1 MKQVTIWRRDILE
14 RTGFINHPY
23 KEVTQFIV
31 TYGKNLEFKNGHREK
46 LDNPRLKVKFQKR
59 FETRKK
65 KAVENLAQSLGRSD
79 ADKWLRER
87 LQCLLGLE
95 SARSGEDLKQ

>member
-23 KEVTQFIV
+23 KEVTQYIV
-31 TYGKNLEFKNGHREK
+31 TYGKNLVFKNGHREK
-46 LDNPRLKVKFQKR
+46 TDNPKLKVKFQKR
-59 FETRKK
+59 FETRKR
-65 KAVENLAQSLGRSD
+65 KAVENLVQSLGRSE

-87 LQCLLGLE
+87 LRMLLELE
-95 SARSGEDLKQ
+95 NECSGKDLKQ

>member
-23 KEVTQFIV
+23 KEVTQYIV
-31 TYGKNLEFKNGHREK
+31 TYGKNLVFKNGHREK
-46 LDNPRLKVKFQKR
+46 TDNPRLKVKFQKR
-59 FETRKK
+59 FETRKR
-65 KAVENLAQSLGRSD
+65 KAVENLVLSLGRSE

-87 LQCLLGLE
+87 LGLLLE
-95 SARSGEDLKQ
+95 LENEPSGKDLKL

>member
-23 KEVTQFIV
+23 KEVTQYIV
-31 TYGKNLEFKNGHREK
+31 TYGKSLEFKNGHNEK

-59 FETRKK
+59 FETRKR
-65 KAVENLAQSLGRSD
+65 KAVENLVLSLGRSET
-79 ADKWLRER
+79 DKWLKER
-87 LQCLLGLE
+87 LGLFLE
-95 SARSGEDLKQ
+95 QENERSGKDLEL

>member
-1 MKQVTIWRRDILE
+1 MKQVVIYRRDILE

-31 TYGKNLEFKNGHREK
+31 TYGKNLVFKNGHNEK

-59 FETRKK
+59 FETRKR
-65 KAVENLAQSLGRSD
+65 KAVENLIQSLGRSES
-79 ADKWLRER
+79 DKWLKER
-87 LQCLLGLE
+87 LGLLLE
-95 SARSGEDLKQ
+95 QENERSGE

>member
-14 RTGFINHPY
+14 RTGFVNHPY

-31 TYGKNLEFKNGHREK
+31 TYGKNLAFKNGHNEK

-59 FETRKK
+59 FETRKR
-65 KAVENLAQSLGRSD
+65 KAVENLVQSLGRSE

-87 LQCLLGLE
+87 LGLLLE
-95 SARSGEDLKQ
+95 MENERSGE